1 MDCQRKFRSY
11 LVRKEYPGLKDRMYV
26 EEEIMRIKE
35 NPLILFKFALLLFL
49 VQLFFACAGVNPLS
63 PGSWVEEKNR
73 VPVLQDGQQ
82 KGSWQT
88 PDLSIEYELRKEAN
102 RLQISGVVDF
112 GAYITK
118 GFSTLEYLTIY
129 IHALKDNG
137 IVLKTIPVKTFG
149 YRRQFDLLGKMSFN
163 GDFDMSA
170 DVDIVAVAFSYSG
183 TVMEGGGRTTWD
195 FWKVPHRKPAA

>member
-1 MDCQRKFRSY
+1 
-11 LVRKEYPGLKDRMYV
+11 
-26 EEEIMRIKE
+26 MRIKA
-35 NPLILFKFALLLFL
+35 NTLIKLESVILLFL
-49 VQLFFACAGVNPLS
+49 TQLFFACAGVNPLS
-63 PGSWVEEKNR
+63 PGAWVEEQNR

-88 PDLSIEYELRKEAN
+88 RDLSIEYELRKEAN

-129 IHALKDNG
+129 LHALKDNG
-137 IVLKTIPVKTFG
+137 IVLKTIPVKTYG
-149 YRRQFDLLGKMSFN
+149 YRRQFDLLGKMSFK
-163 GDFDMSA
+163 GHFDMSA

-195 FWKVPHRKPAA
+195 FWKVPHRKPPA

>member
-1 MDCQRKFRSY
+1 MDCQLKFHSY
-11 LVRKEYPGLKDRMYV
+11 FIRKEYLDLKDRMYV
-26 EEEIMRIKE
+26 GEDVMHTKE
-35 NPLILFKFALLLFL
+35 NTLILIKSVLLLFL
-49 VQLFFACAGVNPLS
+49 VQLSFACSGVNPMS
-63 PGSWVEEKNR
+63 PGAWVEEKNR

-88 PDLSIEYELRKEAN
+88 PDLTIEYELTKEAN

-118 GFSTLEYLTIY
+118 GFSTLEYLYIY
-129 IHALKDNG
+129 IHVLKDDG

-149 YRRQFDLLGKMSFN
+149 YRRNLDFMGKMSFN
-163 GDFDMSA
+163 GHFDMSA

-183 TVMEGGGRTTWD
+183 TVMDGGGRTKWD
-195 FWKVPHRKPAA
+195 FWKVPHRKPPA